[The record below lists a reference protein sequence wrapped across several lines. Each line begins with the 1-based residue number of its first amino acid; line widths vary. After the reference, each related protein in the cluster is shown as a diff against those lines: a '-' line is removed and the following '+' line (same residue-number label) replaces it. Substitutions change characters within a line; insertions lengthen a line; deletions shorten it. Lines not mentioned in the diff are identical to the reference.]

1 MKIHASLFLALSF
14 AAGCTGTVSSVGVD
28 PAEQAADTGGDDDSG
43 LVLPDVECAGNPD
56 AGPALGWQHPFETGT
71 TIALGADV
79 ANHRGIDLVAGAGTN
94 PQVLQGELRYGLK
107 SLEHENVTIFACRDG
122 AWQNVGAATS
132 DDSGDFSLS
141 LADDARLPIGIRTL
155 YVSVDGDR
163 SGADFVGI
171 VAPDGRGVTF
181 SDVDGT
187 LTSSENA
194 AAAGL
199 IGLDVEANPGAADA
213 LNIIAQKGYPIVYV
227 TAMARTFTNNRR
239 AWLEA
244 KGFPRGALRLAEGVL
259 LPGQATIDY
268 KTQTFQAVAADSLV
282 PSVGLGNRA
291 SDATAYQ
298 NVGIAGTQI
307 FLKLG
312 EFDDEDQ
319 PVIDAGQAVGVP
331 DYSQSLALF
340 QALPNAQ

>member
-1 MKIHASLFLALSF
+1 M
-14 AAGCTGTVSSVGVD
+14 
-28 PAEQAADTGGDDDSG
+28 
-43 LVLPDVECAGNPD
+43 PDVECAGTPD
-56 AGPALGWQHPFETGT
+56 AGPALGWQHPFESGT

-94 PQVLQGELRYGLK
+94 PQIVQGELRYGLK
-107 SLEHENVTIFACRDG
+107 SLEHENVTLFACRDSV
-122 AWQNVGAATS
+122 WQNSGAATS
-132 DDSGDFSLS
+132 DDSGVFSLS

-163 SGADFVGI
+163 TGADFVGI

-181 SDVDGT
+181 SDVDGI
-187 LTSSENA
+187 A
-194 AAAGL
+194 F
-199 IGLDVEANPGAADA
+199 IGLRERGRSGHHRASDVAANPGAADA

-244 KGFPRGALRLAEGVL
+244 QGFPRGALRLAEGVI

-268 KTQTFQAVAADSLV
+268 KTQAFQDVAANALV

-298 NVGIAGTQI
+298 NVGIAGTQT

-340 QALPNAQ
+340 QASAERAIGRRRATRTLGAHVSVWQARKSHKS